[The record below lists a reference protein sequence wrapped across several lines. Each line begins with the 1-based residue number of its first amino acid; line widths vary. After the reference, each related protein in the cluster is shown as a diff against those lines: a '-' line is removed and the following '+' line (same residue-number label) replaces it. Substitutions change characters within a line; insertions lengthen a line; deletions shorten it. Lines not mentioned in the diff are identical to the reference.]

1 MVLGHPVH
9 LEPKG
14 KGDNSIPETRRA
26 PDVAVGNRAARPVR
40 HGESYTCLN
49 SNLRSVY
56 GWIHWEKRLTTSAA
70 RVEVLSVDLNH
81 LFTGR
86 RWAMSPF
93 KGMSGAPNA
102 HYHSH
107 NYRTVGSPTAR
118 EGHGDGASVVVRGR
132 ESRLHGEGKQVT
144 STPIAERYA

>member
-1 MVLGHPVH
+1 MVLGQPVY

-14 KGDNSIPETRRA
+14 EGDNSIPVTRRT
-26 PDVAVGNRAARPVR
+26 PEVAVGNRAARPVR

-56 GWIHWEKRLTTSAA
+56 GWTHWKERLTTSAA
-70 RVEVLSVDLNH
+70 GAEVLAFNLSY

-93 KGMSGAPNA
+93 KGMNGAPTA

-132 ESRLHGEGKQVT
+132 KSRPHGEGKQVT
-144 STPIAERYA
+144 STPNAERYA